1 MGAFDVSQ
9 NIAFDGSSY
18 YCKRCGKA
26 GYLRATQVRGH
37 LAMCPGTLAR
47 KGIAPTTSSNQLQP
61 VATGIDGGL
70 TSSQLPVVEVVVE
83 PGNNQPVGPSG
94 NSQLLG
100 YMQQIDRRVATMENE
115 YSHVVQQTNQ
125 PQGKSWIEKNL
136 ALVVLG
142 GMMLLWM
149 LSSMGRSQQ
158 CVAGSSEPNNS
169 SSGPNFKRLSE
180 RVLNK
185 AADTVITKGVGKM
198 FA

>member
-1 MGAFDVSQ
+1 MGAFDVSE

-115 YSHVVQQTNQ
+115 YNHVVRQTNLP
-125 PQGKSWIEKNL
+125 PQENWLTKNL
-136 ALVVLG
+136 ALVILG
-142 GMMLLWM
+142 GILLFSL
-149 LSSMGRSQQ
+149 LSSMSRSQQ
-158 CVAGSSEPNNS
+158 CPSGSSENS
-169 SSGPNFKRLSE
+169 SSGPNFKKLTE
-180 RVLNK
+180 RVVNK
-185 AADTVITKGVGKM
+185 VADTAITKSIGKV